1 MTMKRLSLLSVLLIA
16 IIFAFLA
23 FKAPEHNCVIQAGDG
38 PELDFPEEVMAI
50 LERSCFDCH
59 TAESSSTK
67 AKAKLNFSKW
77 NKLKDS
83 KKVGKLDKICEEIKE
98 GKMPTKKY
106 LSHYPE
112 TKLSE
117 KETAL
122 ICVWVD
128 AEVNKLLGD

>member
-1 MTMKRLSLLSVLLIA
+1 MKRLSLLNVLLVA
-16 IIFAFLA
+16 IVFAFLA
-23 FKAPEHNCVIQAGDG
+23 YKAPEYNYVIPEGDG

-98 GKMPTKKY
+98 GKMPTQKY

-122 ICVWVD
+122 ICIWVD
-128 AEVNKLLGD
+128 EEVNKLLGD